1 MAVVIKENSAEN
13 VSDDASGRSYERSK
27 IGFPYGDLDD
37 ALQVAKAVG
46 GNRGLASVDQLAAFM
61 DHESVTSGTFRVK
74 LSTAR
79 IFGLVDMQDDRVSL
93 TDLGNQIIRADTE
106 AAAKVH
112 AFLHVPLYRAIYEK
126 YKGRLL
132 PGDRVLEEDMVALG
146 VAQKQKR
153 RARQG
158 FQRSAEQAN
167 VGKDRLV
174 VPAGVSLDSAT
185 IPLTGGKSRKM
196 ETPLQ
201 QLSGEI
207 NPAIAVFI
215 EELPAS
221 GEWTREER
229 DFWTRIFLRTLDRVY
244 KIKE

>member
-1 MAVVIKENSAEN
+1 MAVVIKEDSAEN
-13 VSDDASGRSYERSK
+13 VSDDSSGRSYERSK

-37 ALQVAKAVG
+37 ALQVAKAVV
-46 GNRGLASVDQLAAFM
+46 GNRGLASEDQLAAFM
-61 DHESVTSGTFRVK
+61 EHESVTSGTFRVK

-79 IFGLVDMQDDRVSL
+79 IFGLVEMQDDRVSL
-93 TDLGNQIIRADTE
+93 TDLGNQITRADTE

-146 VAQKQKR
+146 VAQKQKS

-167 VGKDRLV
+167 MGKDRLV
-174 VPAGVSLDSAT
+174 VPAGVSLDWKPSD
-185 IPLTGGKSRKM
+185 GGKSRKV
-196 ETPLQ
+196 ENLNLRGP
-201 QLSGEI
+201 GEI
-207 NPAIAVFI
+207 DPAIGDFI
-215 EELPAS
+215 EELPPN

-229 DFWTRIFLRTLDRVY
+229 DFWARMFLKTLDRVY
-244 KIKE
+244 KIKDS